1 MLEAILSGILLGG
14 LLSLLVGP
22 VFFMLINTSIK
33 KGFLPASMLALGVV
47 LSDAL
52 FVVLT
57 FYGSSFL
64 LYIQEYNHVIGFT
77 GGFLILTF
85 GIFTYRKKPSVHAD
99 ALEIVDDSKTRLI
112 DIVKGF
118 TMNTLN
124 PSALLFWL
132 GVAGTITVNSKFTG
146 TGTLVFYSST
156 LGMVFGTD
164 LMKSWIASKL
174 KGLINAKFLIT
185 MNRISGVA
193 LAAYGI
199 YMIVK
204 FGFFY
209 DGETKV

>member
-1 MLEAILSGILLGG
+1 MLEAVLSGILLGG

-33 KGFLPASMLALGVV
+33 KGFLPASMLAFGVV
-47 LSDAL
+47 MSDAL
-52 FVVLT
+52 FVLLT
-57 FYGSSFL
+57 FYGSTFL
-64 LYIQEYNHVIGFT
+64 FYLQEYNHIVGLS
-77 GGFLILTF
+77 GGLLILTF
-85 GIFTYRKKPSVHAD
+85 GIFTYLKKPSVNAD
-99 ALEIVDDSKTRLI
+99 ALEIVDDSKTRMI

-132 GVAGTITVNSKFTG
+132 GVAGTITVNQKFTG
-146 TGTLVFYSST
+146 TNTIVFYSST

-164 LMKSWIASKL
+164 LLKSWIASKL
-174 KGLINAKFLIT
+174 KGLINANFLIT

-199 YMIVK
+199 YMIIK

-209 DGETKV
+209 DVEINI